1 MKSHTK
7 IWTYLTIL
15 LVVLLSFA
23 IIVKNHDP
31 VALLGWLFC
40 VAVGLS
46 SNSTEYRADVD
57 LYQDY

>member
-1 MKSHTK
+1 MNSRSKT
-7 IWTYLTIL
+7 WTALT
-15 LVVLLSFA
+15 VLMVIVLSFT

-46 SNSTEYRADVD
+46 SNSTEHRADVD